1 MRAEREQDRVAV
13 GRRFRHLGSAD
24 IAGGAGDVLD
34 IDLLAELLGELL
46 RHKPR
51 EGVSRPTRRKGHDR
65 AHRPG
70 RIGLRPCSARHARQR
85 GRARGQMQKF
95 AAGKFHHLPTAKV
108 DADGAAAWYQ
118 DYLSLASTEKWH
130 VGSWHGAD
138 ITETSVMAQ
147 NRHNEAT
154 RACPL

>member
-1 MRAEREQDRVAV
+1 MRAKREQDRVAI

-51 EGVSRPTRRKGHDR
+51 KGVGHSTRRKGHDR

-70 RIGLRPCSARHARQR
+70 RIGLRPRSARHARQR
-85 GRARGQMQKF
+85 GSARGQMQKF
-95 AAGKFHHLPTAKV
+95 AAGKFHHLP
-108 DADGAAAWYQ
+108 GQ
-118 DYLSLASTEKWH
+118 SRRRLARQLAIKASSILH
-130 VGSWHGAD
+130 
-138 ITETSVMAQ
+138 
-147 NRHNEAT
+147 
-154 RACPL
+154 